1 MSRFVSAGEA
11 DYESLEHKLLL
22 RQAVEE
28 TGDTTGDQQTS
39 AEALGP
45 DLEAQVSSTKNS
57 SGNASPTSQRTRQS
71 HARPHRRNSDVDTD
85 PSSPLLRG
93 SDEVASDAG
102 AASVTGAGIRR
113 VPGMIHHTDSIP
125 RKLGTWD
132 GVFVPVTLNVL
143 GIILFLRFG
152 FILGQAGLLGSL
164 LLLVISYGVDTLT
177 VLSLNAISTNG
188 QVRGGGAYY
197 LISRSL
203 GPEFGGSIGLVF
215 FFGQAFNAAMNVLG
229 CVESLIGTL
238 GQSQAGHGFLPEG
251 SWYLYLYGT
260 LVLWVSTLICLFGS
274 SLFSRATML
283 LAVILTMA
291 VLSIP
296 ISALV
301 VAPFDDVSRDIY
313 YSSWSWT
320 TFTENL
326 WPHFT
331 AGAAGS
337 STAPAPESWRSVFG
351 VLFPAVCGILAGA
364 SMSGDLRKP
373 SKSIPKGTNWSLV
386 FTFALYVVAFLIM
399 AATIPRESLYR
410 NVGIV
415 GDVAVWPAIVV
426 LGELASCSFSALMGV
441 MACAKVLQAIARDDL
456 LPFLS
461 VFAQG
466 TSSGDVPINALL
478 VTGLVCQMVL
488 LLDSINLIAQLV
500 TMTTLLTF
508 AVLCAATFALK
519 AGGAPSFRP
528 SFQYW
533 NIWTAGAGTLVSF
546 SAMLFADAYVACVCV
561 AVMALLFILIQ
572 VLCPPKP
579 WGDVSHNVTYHF
591 VRKYLL
597 RLDERK
603 GHVKY
608 WRPQILLLANNPR
621 TEWNLIIFCNSL
633 KKGALYVLGHVLKGD
648 FQRCLPELR
657 QQHLAW
663 LKLVDVSGV
672 KSFVDVVIARDER
685 EGARNLILSSGL
697 GGMRP
702 NIIVLSFPSE
712 LQKPST
718 VPDEVIGANS
728 ANLKPSRPA
737 FLPEIRALPTDT
749 ARKETP
755 IRSETF
761 VGILEDALALN
772 KALAVAYGF
781 EAMCLPGPSKM
792 ARYQHPEQERF
803 IDLWPIQIATHANSA
818 APSWD
823 TYTMVLQLGTILS
836 FTGTWSRHKLRV
848 SVFVEHAEEA
858 DAEQARVRM
867 LLDNLRIPA
876 SLRVFCLSSGNV
888 PRYDAIVRG
897 KRALDSE
904 VTEALQDNSWWAHV
918 CSARVAHQQAAQQRS
933 EPIDLAAKKSTPTRR
948 SSKLKHNRRM
958 FGVSLPEEH
967 LAYHFNNIRIGL
979 AHPRARSASDSDSDQ
994 DSDEIAN
1001 VSADDVWEDEL
1012 ARLAVDWDPK
1022 YLTRGRRAT
1031 AHDRSASD
1039 LSETP
1044 TSYGTL
1050 SSSQRTVTLSRNR
1063 SARSTPPPPSVAG
1076 SDNGSEQT
1084 PRLSSK
1090 ALRSNLLSP
1099 VDSSSRNNSRS
1110 GSLASSRA
1118 NSRSSSRLSFQ
1129 SQPMIPSSSS
1139 SMPPPVFASGDPF
1152 HLSFNELPNLV
1163 QYMILN
1169 ELIRLNSDGSTSVVL
1184 TALPAP
1190 EPGTSTSREDSTAY
1204 LQQLQRL
1211 YGGGPPVMGV
1221 HATTLTMTMSL

>member
-11 DYESLEHKLLL
+11 DYESLEQKLLL
-22 RQAVEE
+22 RQSVEE
-28 TGDTTGDQQTS
+28 SGDAPRAQPGAFDTQD
-39 AEALGP
+39 A
-45 DLEAQVSSTKNS
+45 DLEAQ
-57 SGNASPTSQRTRQS
+57 ASPTTSSPTSMRSASRHTRKS
-71 HARPHRRNSDVDTD
+71 ARPMSHRRNSDVDAA
-85 PSSPLLRG
+85 PPMP
-93 SDEVASDAG
+93 ASDDRTTDGAGDVSHSTAAGRRVSG
-102 AASVTGAGIRR
+102 AAPHGAEG
-113 VPGMIHHTDSIP
+113 VP

-132 GVFVPVTLNVL
+132 GVFMPVTLNVL

-164 LLLVISYGVDTLT
+164 LLLVLSYGVDTLT

-229 CVESLIGTL
+229 CVESLVGAIGVSR
-238 GQSQAGHGFLPEG
+238 GGHGFLPEG

-260 LVLWVSTLICLFGS
+260 LVLWISTLVCLFGS
-274 SLFSRATML
+274 SLFSRATL
-283 LAVILTMA
+283 ILAVVLSMA
-291 VLSIP
+291 VISIP
-296 ISALV
+296 VSALLV
-301 VAPFDDVSRDIY
+301 PPFEDAARDVY
-313 YSSWSWT
+313 YSSWSWA
-320 TFTENL
+320 TFSENL

-331 AGAAGS
+331 SNAAGS
-337 STAPAPESWRSVFG
+337 STAPARESWRSVFG

-386 FTFALYVVAFLIM
+386 FTFALYVFAFVIM

-410 NVGIV
+410 DVGIV
-415 GDVAVWPAIVV
+415 GDVALWPAVV
-426 LGELASCSFSALMGV
+426 VFGELASCAFSALMGV

-456 LPFLS
+456 LPLLT

-466 TSSGDVPINALL
+466 TARGDVPVAALFA
-478 VTGLVCQMVL
+478 TALVCQLVL
-488 LLDSINLIAQLV
+488 MLDSINLIAQLV

-528 SFQYW
+528 SFRYW
-533 NIWTAGAGTLVSF
+533 NIWTAGAGTVVSF
-546 SAMLFADAYVACVCV
+546 GAMVFADAYVALVCV
-561 AVMALLFILIQ
+561 AVTALLFIMIQ
-572 VLCPPKP
+572 VFCPPKP

-621 TEWNLIIFCNSL
+621 HEWNLIIFCNSL

-685 EGARNLILSSGL
+685 EGARNLILSCGL

-702 NIIVLSFPSE
+702 NIIVLGFPAE
-712 LQKPST
+712 LQRPHT
-718 VPDEVIGANS
+718 VPRTMPGAPAGPAS
-728 ANLKPSRPA
+728 AATLL
-737 FLPEIRALPTDT
+737 LPDLRALPTDT

-755 IRSETF
+755 IRPETF

-781 EAMCLPGPSKM
+781 ESMCLPGPSKV
-792 ARYQHPEQERF
+792 AHYRHGDAERY
-803 IDLWPIQIATHANSA
+803 IDLWPIQIATHADSE
-818 APSWD
+818 APTWD

-848 SVFVEHAEEA
+848 SVFVEHPEEVA
-858 DAEQARVRM
+858 SERTRVRT

-876 SLRVFCLSSGNV
+876 ALRVFCLSSGAV

-897 KRALDSE
+897 KRALDPE
-904 VTEALQDNSWWAHV
+904 VSEALSDDPWWAHV
-918 CSARVAHQQAAQQRS
+918 CAARAAQQAAAQRRS
-933 EPIDLAAKKSTPTRR
+933 EPIDLARRDAGDAPGTPGGHARPSKR
-948 SSKLKHNRRM
+948 SQRL

-967 LAYHFNNIRIGL
+967 LAYHYNNIRIGL
-979 AHPRARSASDSDSDQ
+979 AHPRSHSTAEDDSESDSDIDAPE
-994 DSDEIAN
+994 DSYDEL
-1001 VSADDVWEDEL
+1001 EGEL

-1022 YLTRGRRAT
+1022 YLMRGRRPPR
-1031 AHDRSASD
+1031 DRGLGE
-1039 LSETP
+1039 LSGTP
-1044 TSYGTL
+1044 TYGAL
-1050 SSSQRTVTLSRNR
+1050 SSSQQTVTLSRVR
-1063 SARSTPPPPSVAG
+1063 SSRPSRSTPPPPLSAG
-1076 SDNGSEQT
+1076 SDMYAEHT
-1084 PRLSSK
+1084 PRRSSV
-1090 ALRSNLLSP
+1090 LRGAVRPSVDAPGAASPDAYSNASSP
-1099 VDSSSRNNSRS
+1099 V
-1110 GSLASSRA
+1110 SSRA
-1118 NSRSSSRLSFQ
+1118 TSRSASRATSVAA
-1129 SQPMIPSSSS
+1129 PGA
-1139 SMPPPVFASGDPF
+1139 VAASGDAF
-1152 HLSFNELPNLV
+1152 RLSFNELPNLA
-1163 QYMILN
+1163 QYLILN
-1169 ELIRLNSDGSTSVVL
+1169 ELIRTNSDASTSVLL

-1190 EPGTSTSREDSTAY
+1190 EPGTSTSHEQSTTY